1 MNKTARVIEQILT
14 FGLAGKLKG
23 NGKDGYLSVAA
34 GDPSKV
40 VLDRD
45 ASLLLPESFVVDNVL
60 HRLNDYIVFRVAGN
74 SMYPQGISDGDFIL
88 TQELETAAQVQL
100 NDYIVI
106 TVDRETYKKYEDSSC
121 DYKLRKALTTIDAGV
136 NINNIIEE
144 LKGNKYQHDR
154 IFLPKYQQRF
164 KEKYNKTRELY
175 PNDPLVVSI
184 TYRDGEL
191 FYSFHP
197 RQFVMY
203 KAMFK
208 ARIEKRDTDWSSL

>member
-1 MNKTARVIEQILT
+1 MNKAARVIEQILT

-23 NGKDGYLSVAA
+23 NDKGGYLSVAA

-45 ASLLLPESFVVDNVL
+45 ASLLLPESFIVDNNPY
-60 HRLNDYIVFRVAGN
+60 RLNDYTVFRVAGS

-88 TQELETAAQVQL
+88 TQELGTAAQVQF

-106 TVDRETYKKYEDSSC
+106 AVDRETYKKFEDSSC
-121 DYKLRKALTTIDAGV
+121 DYKLRRALITIGV
-136 NINNIIEE
+136 HDNIDEIVEV
-144 LKGNKYQHDR
+144 LKDEQYQHNR
-154 IFLPKYQQRF
+154 ILLPKYQQRF
-164 KEKYNKTRELY
+164 KEKYNKTKELY
-175 PNDPLVVSI
+175 PNDPLVASI

-197 RQFVMY
+197 RRFVMF
-203 KAMFK
+203 KAIFR